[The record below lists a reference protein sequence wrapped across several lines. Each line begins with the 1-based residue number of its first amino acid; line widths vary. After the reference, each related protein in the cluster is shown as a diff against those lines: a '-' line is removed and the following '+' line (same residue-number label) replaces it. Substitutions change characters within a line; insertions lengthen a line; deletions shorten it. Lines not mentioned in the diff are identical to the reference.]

1 MFYLLLK
8 KELFVELRSK
18 ELILSM
24 IVFGIAI
31 VLSFSFSSD
40 LSRVV
45 VQNYASGMFWIT
57 ILFVA
62 TLGVHRSF
70 AYEKEFDAFSMLVTA
85 PIDRG
90 LIFLAKWISGFIY
103 LTIMEILIIFPFFNF
118 LMIDFPLNISAA
130 VITTLFSNLAVM
142 AVANL
147 VSGIAM
153 RSNLSEI
160 LLPILFFPLVSP
172 VIIAATQISK
182 GVMLNEPYAFWEIWV
197 LFLGSTIIISG
208 LAGYALF
215 DYLVEE

>member
-8 KELFVELRSK
+8 KELFIELRSK

-31 VLSFSFSSD
+31 ILSFSFSSD

-45 VQNYASGMFWIT
+45 VQNFASGMFWIKV
-57 ILFVA
+57 LFVA

-118 LMIDFPLNISAA
+118 LMIDFPLNISVA

-197 LFLGSTIIISG
+197 LLLGSTIIISG

>member
-1 MFYLLLK
+1 MFFLLLK
-8 KELFVELRSK
+8 KELFIELRSK

-24 IVFGIAI
+24 VVFGIAI

-45 VQNYASGMFWIT
+45 VKNYASGMFWIT
-57 ILFVA
+57 VLFVA

-70 AYEKEFDAFSMLVTA
+70 AYEKEFDAFSMMVIA

-90 LIFLAKWISGFIY
+90 FIFLAKWVSGFIY
-103 LTIMEILIIFPFFNF
+103 LTIMEILIIFPFFKF
-118 LMIDFPLNISAA
+118 LMIDFPANILIAI
-130 VITTLFSNLAVM
+130 ITTLLANLAIM

-172 VIIAATQISK
+172 AIIAATKISK
-182 GVMLNEPYAFWEIWV
+182 GVMLNEPYPFWEIWV
-197 LFLGSTIIISG
+197 LILGSIIIISG

-215 DYLVEE
+215 DFLAEE